1 MRCASSASNTRPVSI
16 SSWARAAPTRRG
28 SSHDVPMSHAESP
41 MPDPQP
47 PRFQARSADTD
58 PEAEAVQLEPLRR
71 AGPTRRAQM
80 ALELSALVISLAK
93 AAYRRQM
100 PGASETEIGLRFVE
114 LNYGRELAEA
124 VRRHLA
130 EREARGEPPPETTTE

>member
-1 MRCASSASNTRPVSI
+1 
-16 SSWARAAPTRRG
+16 
-28 SSHDVPMSHAESP
+28 
-41 MPDPQP
+41 MPDYQP
-47 PRFQARSADTD
+47 PRFETRSADTD
-58 PEAEAVQLEPLRR
+58 PEAEAVQLELLRR

-80 ALELSALVISLAK
+80 ALSLSAQVIGLAK
-93 AAYRRQM
+93 QAYRRQM

-130 EREARGEPPPETTTE
+130 EREARGEPPPGTRTE

>member
-1 MRCASSASNTRPVSI
+1 MPDEP
-16 SSWARAAPTRRG
+16 AAPPFP
-28 SSHDVPMSHAESP
+28 S
-41 MPDPQP
+41 
-47 PRFQARSADTD
+47 RSADTD
-58 PEAEAVQLEPLRR
+58 PEAEAVQLELLRR

-80 ALELSALVISLAK
+80 ALSLSAQVISLAR

-100 PGASETEIGLRFVE
+100 PDASETEIGLRFVE

-130 EREARGEPPPETTTE
+130 EKAENAEREP